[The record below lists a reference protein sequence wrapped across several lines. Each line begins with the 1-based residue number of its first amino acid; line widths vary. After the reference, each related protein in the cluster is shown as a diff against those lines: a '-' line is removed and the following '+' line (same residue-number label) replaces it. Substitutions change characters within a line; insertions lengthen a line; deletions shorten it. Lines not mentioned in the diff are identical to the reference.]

1 MNPFDYVNAI
11 NMSKKDLMTGSE
23 DDQQAEKDYVPYLV
37 NRALSYFPDT
47 IFFASD
53 MNKRPDLDKKLQF
66 HFLLNSIRPGK
77 RFSKWA
83 KKEDSDD
90 LQVVMKYY
98 DYSIDKAKQVLPLLS
113 NEQLSIIRTILTSG
127 VEENDKH
134 T

>member
-23 DDQQAEKDYVPYLV
+23 DDTQAEKDYVPYLV

-47 IFFASD
+47 VFFAND
-53 MNKRPDLDKKLQF
+53 MNRRPDIDKKLQF

-77 RFSKWA
+77 RFSKWT
-83 KKEDSDD
+83 KKEDSND

-98 DYSIDKAKQVLPLLS
+98 GYSIDKAKQALPLLS
-113 NEQLSIIRTILTSG
+113 DEQLSIIRTILTSG
-127 VEENDKH
+127 VDENDKH

>member
-23 DDQQAEKDYVPYLV
+23 DDTQAEKDYVPYLV
-37 NRALSYFPDT
+37 NRSLSYFPDT
-47 IFFASD
+47 VFYAND
-53 MNKRPDLDKKLQF
+53 MNRRPDIDKKLQF

-77 RFSKWA
+77 RFSKWT
-83 KKEDSDD
+83 KKEDSND

-98 DYSIDKAKQVLPLLS
+98 GYSIDKAKQALPLLS
-113 NEQLSIIRTILTSG
+113 DKQLSIIRTILTSG